1 MILNTENKEIKYLG
15 RDFNSLRENLV
26 TFSKTYFPNTFT
38 DFSETSPAMLFIE
51 MSSYVGDI
59 LSFYLDNQIQECFL
73 QFSRQS
79 NNIYNHAYIGGY
91 KPKQTTVSCGDLS
104 VFQQIPAFQD
114 TDGTYKP
121 NFNYGITIP
130 ELAVIRGDGAEQNFL
145 TTNDVDFCYSSSID
159 PTEITV
165 YEVDSNNNPV
175 YFLLKKQVK
184 VISGRISTIVRDFG
198 EYEEFPTINIQNLD
212 TVGIASIID
221 SNNNQYYEVDHL
233 GQDTIFEKI
242 SNKSYKDPN
251 KQQGPSDAPYILN
264 TFRTERR
271 FVTRFIRP
279 GVLQIQFGAGRLA
292 DLSNED
298 VLPNQNNVGI
308 GLPFRQ
314 DRLTTAYSPQ
324 NFIFTNTYGI
334 APVNTSLTIN
344 YIIGGGLTSNVPA
357 NTLNNIATTTLRFK
371 NPSALNDAIA
381 NYVFQSVTCTNPN
394 ATVGG
399 RGGDTLTEIRNNT
412 VGNIGSQMRTVTLD
426 DYITRVFSLPPEFGS
441 VAKVY
446 AEKPQLGDQQT
457 STIETI
463 SLYVLGYNRNGNLS
477 NLTTTVKENIT
488 TYLNEFKMVGDTCE
502 IRDAFIINIGVNFD
516 IIVQPNF
523 NNNLVLTNCINTLRD
538 YFNILNRQINEP
550 IQMRELFV
558 ILDRVDGVQTVS
570 NIEIVNKSGVNDG
583 YSQFGYDIDGATINR
598 IIYPAL
604 DPSIFEV
611 RYPGTDIKGRVVN
624 F

>member
-1 MILNTENKEIKYLG
+1 
-15 RDFNSLRENLV
+15 
-26 TFSKTYFPNTFT
+26 
-38 DFSETSPAMLFIE
+38 
-51 MSSYVGDI
+51 
-59 LSFYLDNQIQECFL
+59 
-73 QFSRQS
+73 
-79 NNIYNHAYIGGY
+79 
-91 KPKQTTVSCGDLS
+91 
-104 VFQQIPAFQD
+104 
-114 TDGTYKP
+114 
-121 NFNYGITIP
+121 
-130 ELAVIRGDGAEQNFL
+130 
-145 TTNDVDFCYSSSID
+145 
-159 PTEITV
+159 
-165 YEVDSNNNPV
+165 
-175 YFLLKKQVK
+175 
-184 VISGRISTIVRDFG
+184 
-198 EYEEFPTINIQNLD
+198 
-212 TVGIASIID
+212 
-221 SNNNQYYEVDHL
+221 
-233 GQDTIFEKI
+233 
-242 SNKSYKDPN
+242 
-251 KQQGPSDAPYILN
+251 
-264 TFRTERR
+264 
-271 FVTRFIRP
+271 
-279 GVLQIQFGAGRLA
+279 
-292 DLSNED
+292 
-298 VLPNQNNVGI
+298 
-308 GLPFRQ
+308 
-314 DRLTTAYSPQ
+314 
-324 NFIFTNTYGI
+324 
-334 APVNTSLTIN
+334 
-344 YIIGGGLTSNVPA
+344 
-357 NTLNNIATTTLRFK
+357 
-371 NPSALNDAIA
+371 
-381 NYVFQSVTCTNPN
+381 
-394 ATVGG
+394 
-399 RGGDTLTEIRNNT
+399 
-412 VGNIGSQMRTVTLD
+412 MRTVTLD